1 LVTQARGSHGVVVFF
16 WAAACADHILT
27 ILFISAATPTSSV
40 ATIDNM
46 ALFSET
52 KVAHQRDD
60 LLSEPATSFEE
71 AYSEA
76 LKKKILPYVDA

>member
-1 LVTQARGSHGVVVFF
+1 
-16 WAAACADHILT
+16 
-27 ILFISAATPTSSV
+27 
-40 ATIDNM
+40 M